1 MKKREGSRLIEERKD
16 GEGNLLCLIPICNN
30 LREKYKKSNKLR
42 NYCEKHGWEDMRE
55 FTSWQGLREKVF
67 KRDNYSCVKCGDDR
81 REIEINTKEKRMVG
95 SDGEKV
101 IYKEVE
107 VCYMRSNFI
116 GDHIVPIALGGKEFD
131 IDNVQTLCLNCNK
144 EKTSID
150 IKEISI
156 QRELKKNKQKTLN
169 LQKCKSL

>member
-67 KRDNYSCVKCGDDR
+67 KRDNYSYVKYGDNR
-81 REIEINTKEKRMVG
+81 REIEIN
-95 SDGEKV
+95 
-101 IYKEVE
+101 
-107 VCYMRSNFI
+107 
-116 GDHIVPIALGGKEFD
+116 EF
-131 IDNVQTLCLNCNK
+131 VL
-144 EKTSID
+144 
-150 IKEISI
+150 
-156 QRELKKNKQKTLN
+156 REEN
-169 LQKCKSL
+169 